1 MNLRTPRITLSLAA
15 TAALAWAGPAAA
27 EAPQTGGTVNVST
40 VYRTLD
46 ATTWDLQRWTW
57 KGNHD
62 NLQMESL
69 LRGDLHTAHAA
80 ATKTASS
87 SRLTSPTASWKAAWR
102 KAGK

>member
-1 MNLRTPRITLSLAA
+1 MNLRTPRIALSLAA

-27 EAPQTGGTVNVST
+27 ETPQTDGTVNVST

-69 LRGDLHTAHAA
+69 LRGDLQYGAA

-87 SRLTSPTASWKAAWR
+87 SRPTFPTASWKAAWR